1 MASKKSKKTS
11 DQSAVLTDN
20 LGSQLSADEAEL
32 LSKIPWFNERYLLP
46 GESLSDYDTS
56 LQLLV
61 ESVVVKDALDAILVK
76 DIHDELREVQ
86 RLRVLRQSFFIR
98 GMAGRLSDLLSAHF
112 SVDEDPRVTEV
123 LAAWREDPE
132 VGNEALFE
140 LLDEL
145 GVTMDEIRVSVFTR
159 SAKNLQLLEQQL
171 ARHEKNVR
179 ESLKMIDARRNHAL
193 VRERLAFDLERDRQ
207 QQLTC
212 NSDDE

>member
-1 MASKKSKKTS
+1 MASKKSKKS
-11 DQSAVLTDN
+11 SGQSAVVTDN
-20 LGSQLSADEAEL
+20 LDSQLSADEAEL

-46 GESLSDYDTS
+46 GESVSDYDAS

-61 ESVVVKDALDAILVK
+61 ESVVVNDALDAILVK

-98 GMAGRLSDLLSAHF
+98 GMASRLSDLLSAHF
-112 SVDEDPRVTEV
+112 SMDEDPRVTEV

-140 LLDEL
+140 LLDDL
-145 GVTMDEIRVSVFTR
+145 GVTMDEISVSVFSR

>member
-1 MASKKSKKTS
+1 MASKKSNKSS

-20 LGSQLSADEAEL
+20 LGSQLGADEAEV

-46 GESLSDYDTS
+46 GESVSDYDTS

-98 GMAGRLSDLLSAHF
+98 GMASRLSDLLSAHF
-112 SVDEDPRVTEV
+112 SMDEDPRVTEV

-132 VGNEALFE
+132 VGNAALFD

-145 GVTMDEIRVSVFTR
+145 GVTMDEISVSVFSR

>member
-1 MASKKSKKTS
+1 MASKKCKKFS

-20 LGSQLSADEAEL
+20 IGSQLSADEAEL

-61 ESVVVKDALDAILVK
+61 ESVVVNDALDAILVK

-98 GMAGRLSDLLSAHF
+98 GMASRLSDLLSAHF
-112 SVDEDPRVTEV
+112 SMDEDPRVTEV
-123 LAAWREDPE
+123 LAAWREDPK
-132 VGNEALFE
+132 VGNEALSE

-145 GVTMDEIRVSVFTR
+145 GVTMDEISVSVFTR
-159 SAKNLQLLEQQL
+159 SAKNIQLLEQQL

-212 NSDDE
+212 NSNVE

>member
-1 MASKKSKKTS
+1 MASKKSKKS
-11 DQSAVLTDN
+11 SGQSAVLTDN
-20 LGSQLSADEAEL
+20 IGSQLSSDEAEL

-61 ESVVVKDALDAILVK
+61 ESVVVKDALDAVLVK

-98 GMAGRLSDLLSAHF
+98 GMTGRLSDLLSAHF

-123 LAAWREDPE
+123 LVAWREDPE
-132 VGNEALFE
+132 IGNEALSE
-140 LLDEL
+140 LLDDL

-159 SAKNLQLLEQQL
+159 SVKNLQLLEQQL